1 MGAPKEWAEAV
12 AENAKNSM
20 ETILALE
27 GVMIAET
34 IFGTKGDLVPRT
46 IEDQEET
53 LKKAYEAGVKLVES

>member
-1 MGAPKEWAEAV
+1 MGAPKEWAEAI

-20 ETILALE
+20 ETILTLE

-34 IFGTKGDLVPRT
+34 ILGTKGDLVPGT

-53 LKKAYEAGVKLVES
+53 LKKAYEAGIKLVES

>member
-20 ETILALE
+20 ETILTLE

-34 IFGTKGDLVPRT
+34 ILGTKGDLVPRT